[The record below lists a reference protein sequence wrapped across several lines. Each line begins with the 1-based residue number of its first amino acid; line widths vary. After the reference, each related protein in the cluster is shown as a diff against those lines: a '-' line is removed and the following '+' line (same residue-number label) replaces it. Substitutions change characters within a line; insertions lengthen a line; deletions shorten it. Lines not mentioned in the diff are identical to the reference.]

1 MTTWTS
7 EEADLAETESM
18 GALLARIDR
27 YIEVR
32 FAPQDEALEAAVRE
46 SRQAGLP
53 EIQVSPN
60 EAKLLQL
67 LAELVDAR
75 SVLEIG
81 TLGGYSAIHFARALP
96 EDGRLVSL
104 EIDERHAEVAREN
117 VERAGLSGKVEI
129 RVGDAR
135 ELLAGIAEGGE
146 GPFDVVFIDADK
158 SGYPEYLEWSLRI
171 TRPGSLILGDN
182 TVRGGS
188 ILDPRDDSARATNE
202 FNERIAGDPRLSAIL
217 LPILRERIDG
227 LTIARVRDRP

>member
-1 MTTWTS
+1 M
-7 EEADLAETESM
+7 AETENM
-18 GALLARIDR
+18 GALLAEIDR
-27 YIEVR
+27 YIEER

-67 LAELVDAR
+67 LAELVGAR

-117 VERAGLSGKVEI
+117 VERAGLSGKVEV

-158 SGYPEYLEWSLRI
+158 TGYPEYLEWSLRL

-188 ILDPRDDSARATNE
+188 ILDPRDDSAWTINE

>member
-1 MTTWTS
+1 
-7 EEADLAETESM
+7 M

-27 YIEVR
+27 YIEER

-46 SRQAGLP
+46 SRRAGLP

-67 LAELVDAR
+67 LAEMVGAGR
-75 SVLEIG
+75 ILEVG
-81 TLGGYSAIHFARALP
+81 TLGGYSAIHFGRALP
-96 EDGRLVSL
+96 EDGTLVSL

-117 VERAGLSGKVEI
+117 VERAGLSDKVEI

-135 ELLAGIAEGGE
+135 ELLARIAENDE

-158 SGYPEYLEWSLRI
+158 GGYPEYLEWALKL

-188 ILDPRDDSARATNE
+188 ILDPQDDSAEATNE
-202 FNERIAGDPRLSAIL
+202 FNERIAGDPRLSAIV

-227 LTIARVRDRP
+227 LTIARVREG

>member
-1 MTTWTS
+1 M
-7 EEADLAETESM
+7 AETENL
-18 GALLARIDR
+18 GALLARIDD
-27 YIEVR
+27 YVEER

-46 SRQAGLP
+46 SRRAGLP

-60 EAKLLQL
+60 EARLLQL
-67 LAELVDAR
+67 FAEMVGAR
-75 SVLEIG
+75 RILEVG
-81 TLGGYSAIHFARALP
+81 TLGGYSAIHFGRALP
-96 EDGRLVSL
+96 EGGGLISL

-117 VERAGLSGKVEI
+117 VERAGLSERVEI

-135 ELLAGIAEGGE
+135 ELLAQIAENGE

-158 SGYPEYLEWSLRI
+158 EGYPEYLEWALRL

-188 ILDPRDDSARATNE
+188 ILDPADASARATGE
-202 FNERIAGDPRLSAIL
+202 FNDGIVRDPRLSAIL

-227 LTIARVRDRP
+227 LTIALVREG

>member
-1 MTTWTS
+1 MGT
-7 EEADLAETESM
+7 LLTE
-18 GALLARIDR
+18 IDR
-27 YIEVR
+27 YIEER

-67 LAELVDAR
+67 LAELVGAR

-81 TLGGYSAIHFARALP
+81 TLGGYSAIHFGRALP
-96 EDGRLVSL
+96 EDGRLISL

-129 RVGDAR
+129 QVGDAR
-135 ELLAGIAEGGE
+135 ELLARIAENDE
-146 GPFDVVFIDADK
+146 GPFDIVFIDADK
-158 SGYPEYLEWSLRI
+158 TGYPEYLEWSLRL

-227 LTIARVRDRP
+227 LTIARVRDRS

>member
-1 MTTWTS
+1 
-7 EEADLAETESM
+7 LAETESM

-46 SRQAGLP
+46 SRRAGLP

-67 LAELVDAR
+67 LAEMVGAGR
-75 SVLEIG
+75 ILEVG
-81 TLGGYSAIHFARALP
+81 TLGGYSAIHFGRALP
-96 EDGRLVSL
+96 EDGTLVSL
-104 EIDERHAEVAREN
+104 EIDERHAEVARKN

-135 ELLAGIAEGGE
+135 ELLARIAESGE

-158 SGYPEYLEWSLRI
+158 DGYPEYLEWAMRL

-202 FNERIAGDPRLSAIL
+202 FNERIAGDPRLSTIL

-227 LTIARVRDRP
+227 LTIARVREG